1 LACEE
6 DFGYRTRVAMSFF
19 TRLKLAWAVLFGG
32 EVPAPTAPER
42 ALPVKPEPPALPPT
56 APALT
61 SEQQHAAALFFLGL
75 LQREGRL
82 LDFLQEDITSFS
94 DGDVGAASRVVHA
107 GCRKVLTQYLGVAP
121 VVAQTEGATVSVPAG
136 FDASRFRLTGNVT
149 GQGPWTGSLKH
160 HGWLATKVELPA
172 VPTTVDVKVIAPAE
186 VELP

>member
-1 LACEE
+1 
-6 DFGYRTRVAMSFF
+6 MSFF
-19 TRLKLAWAVLFGG
+19 TRLKLALSFLFGG
-32 EVPAPTAPER
+32 ELPAPATPEK
-42 ALPVKPEPPALPPT
+42 ALPAPSPALPPPPP

-61 SEQQHAAALFFLGL
+61 PEQHHAAALFFLGL

-82 LDFLQEDITSFS
+82 LDFLQEDISSFS

-107 GCRKVLTQYLGVAP
+107 GCKKVLAQYLAVTP
-121 VVAQTEGATVSVPAG
+121 VVKDSEGATISVPAG

-149 GQGPWTGSLKH
+149 GPGPWHGNLKH
-160 HGWLATKVELPA
+160 HGWQATKVELPP

>member
-1 LACEE
+1 
-6 DFGYRTRVAMSFF
+6 MSFF
-19 TRLKLAWAVLFGG
+19 TRLKLALSVLFGG
-32 EVPAPTAPER
+32 ELPAPAAPER
-42 ALPVKPEPPALPPT
+42 ALPAKPEAPALPPP

-61 SEQQHAAALFFLGL
+61 PEQQHAAALFFLGL

-107 GCRKVLTQYLGVAP
+107 GCRKVLAQYLAVTP
-121 VVAQTEGATVSVPAG
+121 VVTDGEGATVSVPAG

-149 GQGPWTGSLKH
+149 GPGPWKGSLKH
-160 HGWLATKVELPA
+160 HGWQATKIELPA